1 MSRKGRIFIV
11 SAPSG
16 AGKTTL
22 CRRVLAR
29 FPEMVYSISATT
41 RAPRDNE
48 TDGVDYYFLSVDA
61 FKHKIDHDALA
72 EWAEVHG
79 NFYGTLRETI
89 EKNIFQGKDVL
100 LDVDVKG
107 AAQIQTRYDDCVLIF
122 IRPPS
127 MEVLRDRLAVR
138 ATDSKDDI
146 EKRMK
151 NAEEEMA
158 MQDMY
163 HHVIV
168 NDKLETALDMFVE
181 LIETYGKH
189 ALKIL

>member
-1 MSRKGRIFIV
+1 
-11 SAPSG
+11 
-16 AGKTTL
+16 
-22 CRRVLAR
+22 
-29 FPEMVYSISATT
+29 
-41 RAPRDNE
+41 
-48 TDGVDYYFLSVDA
+48 
-61 FKHKIDHDALA
+61 
-72 EWAEVHG
+72 
-79 NFYGTLRETI
+79 
-89 EKNIFQGKDVL
+89 
-100 LDVDVKG
+100 
-107 AAQIQTRYDDCVLIF
+107 
-122 IRPPS
+122 

-181 LIETYGKH
+181 LVETYGKH
-189 ALKIL
+189 APKIL